1 MKDKRIENR
10 EKNKLEFNEI
20 LKMNKSDIVLVDTR
34 FLYRSLNYFN
44 FKKKYDLINIITK
57 VLNSNQNKYF
67 IEPIYCKV
75 YVDDVIKLYQDFDP
89 EMFNPFTFQKYKG
102 LTKSKAFD
110 LLIEGSINEDK
121 DFLKSENRWI
131 LHSIYVGLASR
142 RLAKALNLDENH
154 AEMFGL
160 VHDIGRKIDHAN
172 HPMEGFNYLNNLG
185 YLNASKICITHNF
198 IDNDINLT
206 AGYGPKETNTYD
218 FIDTFLTKHPVTIY
232 DNIVQLADL
241 FCLET
246 GFTTIEKRLLDI
258 TNRKGVTNNSLNH
271 FKSVISLKDR
281 LEEKMNCQLYD
292 LFPEI
297 KKEDL
302 VNKDTDYQELMILF
316 NQKKLIK

>member
-1 MKDKRIENR
+1 
-10 EKNKLEFNEI
+10 
-20 LKMNKSDIVLVDTR
+20 
-34 FLYRSLNYFN
+34 
-44 FKKKYDLINIITK
+44 
-57 VLNSNQNKYF
+57 
-67 IEPIYCKV
+67 
-75 YVDDVIKLYQDFDP
+75 
-89 EMFNPFTFQKYKG
+89 
-102 LTKSKAFD
+102 
-110 LLIEGSINEDK
+110 
-121 DFLKSENRWI
+121 
-131 LHSIYVGLASR
+131 
-142 RLAKALNLDENH
+142 
-154 AEMFGL
+154 
-160 VHDIGRKIDHAN
+160 
-172 HPMEGFNYLNNLG
+172 MEGYNYLNNLG
-185 YLNASKICITHNF
+185 YKNVSKICITHNF

-206 AGYGPKETNTYD
+206 ACYGPKEINTYD

-258 TNRKGVTNNSLNH
+258 TNRKGVTDNSLNH

-302 VNKDTDYQELMILF
+302 ANKDTDYQELMILF